1 MYTRQISRASR
12 TAFIIAL
19 DLSGSMSDDTL
30 AIRDARTKA
39 DALSVIVNELLNE
52 LIARARR
59 SDRVRDYY
67 DIAVIGYSGRGIE
80 PLLSDE
86 WFISVDRLER
96 IQPEWRTI
104 TSETVDPNGGTMYT
118 KVRRPYWIDPRPEGR
133 TPSAKSFTRSTN

>member
-59 SDRVRDYY
+59 SDRVRD
-67 DIAVIGYSGRGIE
+67 
-80 PLLSDE
+80 
-86 WFISVDRLER
+86 
-96 IQPEWRTI
+96 
-104 TSETVDPNGGTMYT
+104 
-118 KVRRPYWIDPRPEGR
+118 
-133 TPSAKSFTRSTN
+133 